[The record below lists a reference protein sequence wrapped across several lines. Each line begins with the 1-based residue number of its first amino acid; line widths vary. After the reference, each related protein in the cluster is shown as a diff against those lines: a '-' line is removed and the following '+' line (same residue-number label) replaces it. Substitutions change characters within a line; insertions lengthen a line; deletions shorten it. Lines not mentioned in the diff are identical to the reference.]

1 MPYDPIGLKEST
13 PLSVSRSISAYDYLR
28 ISEGFFRVD
37 RSLVFPDLIDVVDE
51 SILTKENTVLSND
64 ALIYDSVSYKGTTQ
78 VSAFDVFSDDSISY
92 TKTYSP
98 ILFTMLAY
106 RIKPRYL
113 TLSVSDVISTTD
125 YVAYTKTYSPIFFT
139 MLAYRVRPRYLT
151 LSVSDYNLIYDY
163 IPVAKG
169 KSVSVYDKMGYDYVP
184 NMNPSDIRFISIYPN
199 PTTYGILV
207 SDYSIS
213 YDSAI
218 AVRPYKPVVISDI
231 IGVNDGVSIKNM
243 TVMVYDKLI
252 ADNAA
257 LNKV

>member
-1 MPYDPIGLKEST
+1 
-13 PLSVSRSISAYDYLR
+13 
-28 ISEGFFRVD
+28 
-37 RSLVFPDLIDVVDE
+37 
-51 SILTKENTVLSND
+51 
-64 ALIYDSVSYKGTTQ
+64 
-78 VSAFDVFSDDSISY
+78 VFSDDSISY

-106 RIKPRYL
+106 RVRPRYL

-125 YVAYTKTYSPIFFT
+125 YVTYTKTYSPILFT

-163 IPVAKG
+163 MSVAKG
-169 KSVSVYDKMGYDYVP
+169 KSISVYDKMGYDYVP

-207 SDYSIS
+207 SDYGVL

-218 AVRPYKPVVISDI
+218 AVRPYKPVVVLDA
-231 IGVNDGVSIKNM
+231 IGVKDGVSMKNRA
-243 TVMVYDKLI
+243 VAVYDKLV

-257 LNKV
+257 LNNV